1 MQNKIISNLD
11 SLIENEKPHFLLAV
25 SGGIDSMVLLKFFQK
40 NNESYKFSVAH
51 VNHNYH
57 SDAKKMEY
65 LVQDQCAKMN
75 NDLVVENIFLK
86 GVNSNIE
93 SNFRKMRYTKLE
105 EIRTEIKADFILTAH
120 HADDQVETI
129 LMKIMNSS
137 GFDGLQGLRKLRQ
150 NIIRPMYNISKSE
163 ISDYASLNNVKYI
176 DDPTNSDN
184 TFTRNFLRMNVI
196 PELKKIKN
204 DIHIPFNNFTDRIDE
219 VHDLIAFNVQNFC
232 NSDSYTVNHN
242 DIEINKS
249 DFYNLPFL
257 VQLKIISNQCIDTK
271 NSFSKT
277 DVREIKDLLRK
288 NLTGS
293 SKRVNDKTIL
303 IDRNSLII
311 YKNMKND
318 IFINVEAG
326 KEFKGKDFTFSW
338 DFNKAPK
345 TFNNDNEIE
354 FIDASKITDNL
365 VIRSVRDNDSFLP
378 LGMSGNKKVAKFLKD
393 KNLSFLKRKESLVIC
408 NQDEIIWVA
417 GYQLSEK
424 YKIHKNSVKIAKLN
438 FSRN

>member
-196 PELKKIKN
+196 PELKKITSPIC
-204 DIHIPFNNFTDRIDE
+204 DQI
-219 VHDLIAFNVQNFC
+219 
-232 NSDSYTVNHN
+232 TV
-242 DIEINKS
+242 KS
-249 DFYNLPFL
+249 
-257 VQLKIISNQCIDTK
+257 I
-271 NSFSKT
+271 
-277 DVREIKDLLRK
+277 
-288 NLTGS
+288 
-293 SKRVNDKTIL
+293 
-303 IDRNSLII
+303 
-311 YKNMKND
+311 
-318 IFINVEAG
+318 
-326 KEFKGKDFTFSW
+326 
-338 DFNKAPK
+338 
-345 TFNNDNEIE
+345 
-354 FIDASKITDNL
+354 
-365 VIRSVRDNDSFLP
+365 
-378 LGMSGNKKVAKFLKD
+378 
-393 KNLSFLKRKESLVIC
+393 
-408 NQDEIIWVA
+408 
-417 GYQLSEK
+417 
-424 YKIHKNSVKIAKLN
+424 
-438 FSRN
+438 

>member
-1 MQNKIISNLD
+1 MQNRIISNLK
-11 SLIENEKPHFLLAV
+11 SLIDYENPHFLLAV

-40 NNESYKFSVAH
+40 NYKSFRFSVAH
-51 VNHNYH
+51 INHNYH
-57 SDAKKMEY
+57 SDAKKMEN
-65 LVQDQCAKMN
+65 LVKDQCDQIN
-75 NDLVVENIFLK
+75 RDLIIKNIFLK
-86 GVNSNIE
+86 KVNSNVE
-93 SNFRKMRYTKLE
+93 SNFRKMRYSKLE
-105 EIRTEIKADFILTAH
+105 EIRKEIKADFILTAH

-137 GFDGLQGLRKLRQ
+137 GLEGLQGLRKLNQ
-150 NIIRPMYNISKSE
+150 NIVRPMYNISKSE
-163 ISDYASLNNVKYI
+163 ISNYATLNNVKYI

-184 TFTRNFLRMNVI
+184 AFTRNFLRMNVI

-204 DIHIPFNNFTDRIDE
+204 NIHIPFNNFTDRIDE

-232 NSDSYTVNHN
+232 NSDSFIVNHN
-242 DIEINKS
+242 DVEINKS

-257 VQLKIISNQCIDTK
+257 VQLKIITNQCFDTR

-293 SKRVNDKTIL
+293 SKKINDKTIL

-318 IFINVEAG
+318 IFCNVEAG
-326 KEFKGKDFTFSW
+326 KELKGKNFTFSW

-345 TFNNDNEIE
+345 TIHNDNEVE
-354 FIDASKITDNL
+354 FIDASKINDNL
-365 VIRSVRDNDSFLP
+365 VIRSVRDSDSFMP
-378 LGMSGNKKVAKFLKD
+378 LGMKGNKKVSKFLKD
-393 KNLSFLKRKESLVIC
+393 KNLSFIKRKESLVVC

-424 YKIHKNSVKIAKLN
+424 YKIHKNSIKIAKLN